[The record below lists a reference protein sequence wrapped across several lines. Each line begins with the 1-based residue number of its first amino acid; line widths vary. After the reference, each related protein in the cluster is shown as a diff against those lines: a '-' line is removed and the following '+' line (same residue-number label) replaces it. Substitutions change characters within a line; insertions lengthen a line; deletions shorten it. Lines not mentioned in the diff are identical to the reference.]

1 MTKSKRQKQIL
12 YKRKNGGPILFDPHR
27 FDLSAKSLKGYEARE
42 LISRCHK
49 NKILYPGHLNEGSTV
64 YLMRARPAK
73 NKRKKCQS
81 NMWKI
86 AYLDRENGFIQ
97 LNNVKEFDKEGAEE
111 NASFFR
117 SHNFPITDIW
127 NLDTVFTLFFL
138 PRLKVFTY
146 STRYGTPMSKELQ
159 DDVGN
164 RVKALSKEEWQD
176 ILVRMYEG
184 LSVAYG
190 GEDAES
196 IRRRIRR
203 EHPDSSQSELWKI
216 ENEMEA
222 GAKELFCKYF
232 FDLWD

>member
-12 YKRKNGGPILFDPHR
+12 HKQKNGGPILFDSYKS
-27 FDLSAKSLKGYEARE
+27 DLLIKSLEGYEARE
-42 LISRCHK
+42 MINHCHK
-49 NKILYPGHLNEGSTV
+49 NKILYPGQLNEGETV

-73 NKRKKCQS
+73 NRRKKYQS

-86 AYLDRENGFIQ
+86 AYLDRGNGFIQ

-146 STRYGTPMSKELQ
+146 STRYGAPMSKEPQ

-164 RVKALSKEEWQD
+164 RVKALSEEEWQD

-184 LSVAYG
+184 LSVAYD

-196 IRRRIRR
+196 IRRQIRKK
-203 EHPDSSQSELWKI
+203 HPGLSQSGLWKI

-222 GAKELFCKYF
+222 DARDLFRKYF